1 MRQPALRFDF
11 KTNDAFGRQS
21 EFVLRRL
28 TVNQE
33 ARAARI
39 FSSGVSSGAI
49 AFLANHEEQPEIARA
64 AFEQPLRGSD
74 HGGDDALGV
83 RRPSSPDK
91 VRIFARRKKRRG
103 SVHISRERNQ
113 RVSPIPEEGESIG
126 IDGTTLDFAR
136 KTGGPSREGVD
147 AGLAQRR

>member
-1 MRQPALRFDF
+1 MRQLAPRFDF

-64 AFEQPLRGSD
+64 ALEQALRGSD

-83 RRPSSPDK
+83 RRPSSPDE
-91 VRIFARRKKRRG
+91 VRIFARRKKRLGNCPMRLDRNTRCSPQTQTRG
-103 SVHISRERNQ
+103 
-113 RVSPIPEEGESIG
+113 
-126 IDGTTLDFAR
+126 
-136 KTGGPSREGVD
+136 
-147 AGLAQRR
+147 

>member
-1 MRQPALRFDF
+1 MRQLAPRFDF

-49 AFLANHEEQPEIARA
+49 AFLANHEQQPEIARA
-64 AFEQPLRGSD
+64 ALEQALRGSD

-83 RRPSSPDK
+83 CRPSSPDE
-91 VRIFARRKKRRG
+91 VRIFARRKKRRDSG
-103 SVHISRERNQ
+103 PYSRKRDQ
-113 RVSPIPEEGESIG
+113 QVRP
-126 IDGTTLDFAR
+126 
-136 KTGGPSREGVD
+136 K
-147 AGLAQRR
+147 